1 MYRSLL
7 LVKIDQDQT
16 TSNYNMKV
24 SVILLGHIE
33 NKAQLLAVGE
43 AVKEVLNEP
52 SAKVLQFAEESYELG
67 QSGNFR

>member
-1 MYRSLL
+1 MCRSLV
-7 LVKIDQDQT
+7 LVKIVQDQT
-16 TSNYNMKV
+16 DSNYNMKV
-24 SVILLGHIE
+24 SVVLLGHIE
-33 NKAQLLAVGE
+33 NKTQLLTVGE

>member
-1 MYRSLL
+1 
-7 LVKIDQDQT
+7 
-16 TSNYNMKV
+16 MKV
-24 SVILLGHIE
+24 SVVLLRHIE
-33 NKAQLLAVGE
+33 NKTQLLTVGE